1 MTKKSLFRLAF
12 SLLLLLV
19 VFGFAPHRAGAC
31 PRAVTRTYYAYTEP
45 PYPYP
50 PYIWCS
56 FPVISPTPTDLVW
69 TEVGEESTDCDGHY
83 SSWGDIT
90 DCTGPS
96 NTVRS
101 SEICYCGA

>member
-1 MTKKSLFRLAF
+1 MSQKSVIRLAF
-12 SLLLLLV
+12 SLLLLLA
-19 VFGFAPHRAGAC
+19 VFGVATHPAGAC
-31 PRAVTRTYYAYTEP
+31 PRAITRTYYAYTEP

-69 TEVGEESTDCDGHY
+69 TEVGEESTDCDGNY

-96 NTVRS
+96 NVVRS
-101 SEICYCGA
+101 SETCFCGV